1 MLSNYFSFILIGIGV
16 LGFIMLFAAY
26 YQQYCPNWLNLTE
39 YTQSWLNN
47 GLLNMGSGL
56 IGSIL
61 VITLYDR
68 VQEVIREKEQKR
80 RQLVALRE
88 LGSILKNHNAFF
100 MSIYAA
106 TGDML
111 PKTEYKSAE
120 SALLEERYITNVKY
134 LDIYKPSSQS
144 SLKNTPW
151 YSWLHDSCSMFVLS
165 LREIQNRYYSD
176 LDTEII
182 ELISTIIN
190 DGFIMIVV
198 HLPEMVKF
206 NNSYLK
212 TIGFPTFHTILNDEI
227 VREHVN
233 LVASLIKCHNELVGE
248 HQKVTYYDSYWH
260 LEGFPIGFGR
270 VDNSIFNPMI

>member
-1 MLSNYFSFILIGIGV
+1 MLSNYFSFILIGIGA

-56 IGSIL
+56 IGSVL

-88 LGSILKNHNAFF
+88 LGSILRTHNAFF

-106 TGDML
+106 TGDIL

-144 SLKNTPW
+144 FNVCFVSKGNTKP
-151 YSWLHDSCSMFVLS
+151 LL
-165 LREIQNRYYSD
+165 
-176 LDTEII
+176 
-182 ELISTIIN
+182 
-190 DGFIMIVV
+190 
-198 HLPEMVKF
+198 
-206 NNSYLK
+206 
-212 TIGFPTFHTILNDEI
+212 
-227 VREHVN
+227 
-233 LVASLIKCHNELVGE
+233 
-248 HQKVTYYDSYWH
+248 
-260 LEGFPIGFGR
+260 
-270 VDNSIFNPMI
+270 